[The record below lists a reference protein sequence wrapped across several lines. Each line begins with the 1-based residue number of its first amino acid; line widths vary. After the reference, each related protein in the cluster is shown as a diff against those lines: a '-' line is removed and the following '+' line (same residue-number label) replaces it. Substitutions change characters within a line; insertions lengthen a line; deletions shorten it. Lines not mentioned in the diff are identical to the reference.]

1 MLNNFC
7 FHVYAQKS
15 LFMAENCN
23 VFFLTAT
30 TSSCEF
36 GVSRAGSQ
44 LKMCPHAGSDR
55 RPGRAGGL
63 HNEAAERAE
72 LFTPALPGPLSQEKS
87 SLSPTLARHKRTQH
101 RRYISPPP
109 KQNIVLQN
117 MFLKKG
123 F

>member
-30 TSSCEF
+30 TSCEF

-44 LKMCPHAGSDR
+44 LKIGI
-55 RPGRAGGL
+55 
-63 HNEAAERAE
+63 
-72 LFTPALPGPLSQEKS
+72 LFLIK
-87 SLSPTLARHKRTQH
+87 
-101 RRYISPPP
+101 
-109 KQNIVLQN
+109 IVLKSHI
-117 MFLKKG
+117 FLVVNVDKLSDEEL
-123 F
+123 